1 MIWVFP
7 EYGGQVA
14 WKIGG
19 FWMGTTVRRMGSPW
33 NHERS
38 RSPAALHRVIVHLDI
53 DAEAA
58 CASVGQRAT
67 GVERQAGPF
76 RFPTPQATKL

>member
-1 MIWVFP
+1 MWVSLGAEGLP
-7 EYGGQVA
+7 LLVGEDYDQLRALVGG
-14 WKIGG
+14 IGYSG
-19 FWMGTTVRRMGSPW
+19 RARLFEAGLG
-33 NHERS
+33 
-38 RSPAALHRVIVHLDI
+38 VIVHLDI

-76 RFPTPQATKL
+76 RFPTPQAIKL